1 MNIYSVSY
9 RIYVVCPGPIKWFSS
24 FCKFVSNRHS
34 VNYGA
39 YRERSFG
46 HGIPEVLLLS
56 LTLSHTNT
64 YLKYSKFNLLHL
76 DLDTNASLKAFLL
89 RLQWILDVNKRI
101 YSLKINIVPNFA
113 RHDTTIQVAFI

>member
-1 MNIYSVSY
+1 VNIYAFSY

-39 YRERSFG
+39 NRERSFF

-56 LTLSHTNT
+56 LTLSQTNT
-64 YLKYSKFNLLHL
+64 YLKYSKCNLLHL
-76 DLDTNASLKAFLL
+76 DLDTNASLNAFLL
-89 RLQWILDVNKRI
+89 WLHWILDVNKRI

-113 RHDTTIQVAFI
+113 RHDTTIQAAFI